1 MSNKIGIMSGRL
13 SPIVNNQIQ
22 CFSEKHWQTEFEK
35 AKLIGFDLI
44 EWVFDLN
51 KNPIM
56 DENQLNE
63 IKNFSKKYDIC
74 INSVC
79 ADYFMVNKLF
89 DVSHHDLEKNLEILN
104 KLIQNCNYLGVKWLE
119 IPLVDSSSLKNINSE
134 QQFIQNL
141 KSVLDFAEKN
151 NVFLTLETDL
161 EPSKFENF
169 LMSFGHPNI
178 KANYDVGN
186 STSLGYDIKTEL
198 EILSPWI
205 SNIHVKDR
213 LVGGSTVPLGSGNVD
228 FEQFFSTL
236 YKVNYQGDL
245 IIQGSREDLENP
257 SITPESTCKK
267 YLKFVEQYVH
277 KYLKN

>member
-1 MSNKIGIMSGRL
+1 MLGRL
-13 SPIVNNQIQ
+13 SNPIGNQIQ
-22 CFSEKHWQTEFEK
+22 NFPIDTWEKEFLLAEK
-35 AKLIGFDLI
+35 LGFEVI
-44 EWVFDLN
+44 EWIFDLN
-51 KNPIM
+51 KNPILNK
-56 DENQLNE
+56 NQLSE
-63 IKNFSKKYDIC
+63 IKEISKKHTIS

-79 ADYFMVNKLF
+79 ADYFMSKKLV
-89 DVSHHDLEKNLEILN
+89 DVSQYDLEKHIETL
-104 KLIQNCNYLGVKWLE
+104 KQLIENCNYLGIKWLE
-119 IPLVDSSSLKNINSE
+119 IPLVDSSSLKNSTS
-134 QQFIQNL
+134 QQQLVENL
-141 KSVLDFAEKN
+141 NSVLDFAEKN

-169 LMSFGHPNI
+169 LMSFEHPNI

-236 YKVNYQGDL
+236 YKVNYQGDF
-245 IIQGSREDLENP
+245 IIQGAREDLENP

-267 YLKFVEQYVH
+267 YLKFVEQYIH